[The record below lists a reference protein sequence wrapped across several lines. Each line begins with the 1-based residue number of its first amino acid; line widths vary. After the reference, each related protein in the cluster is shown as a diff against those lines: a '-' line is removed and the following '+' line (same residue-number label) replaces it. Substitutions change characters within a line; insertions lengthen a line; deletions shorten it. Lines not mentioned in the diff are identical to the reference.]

1 MGEISKFGSFAV
13 TDPHAGLA
21 GARHA
26 WARIVAAWPERDVAE
41 PGLAKIAVADIER
54 ILSKI
59 PMSDLGRAVE
69 RFLGGEVGNPQ
80 YPPKLAELAAEARRL
95 SAADAAQV
103 KARRALESPRALPQ
117 PERGPEELARRR
129 ALADEARKTIA
140 AARLPTIADAIRPR
154 RPPPEPQH
162 ERPAPDAPAADHE
175 AHARALAALPLPR
188 LSPHA
193 AEIVRRQMRSAG

>member
-1 MGEISKFGSFAV
+1 MGDLRKFDAGAV
-13 TDPHAGLA
+13 TDPNAGVT
-21 GARHA
+21 GARRA

-41 PGLAKIAVADIER
+41 PGLAQIAVADIEAV
-54 ILSKI
+54 LAKLPQSAV
-59 PMSDLGRAVE
+59 DRAVT
-69 RFLGGEVGNPQ
+69 RFIGGEVGDPRF
-80 YPPKLAELAAEARRL
+80 PPKLAELAAEARRIEADDIEIERRREL
-95 SAADAAQV
+95 FTRPKEISA
-103 KARRALESPRALPQ
+103 
-117 PERGPEELARRR
+117 PERSPEEIARRR
-129 ALADEARKTIA
+129 ALADEARKAIA

-154 RPPPEPQH
+154 RTPEPQR